1 MCILHPREKLIDISL
16 ECIQLDGVQ
25 AETLQVIDLYTF
37 IGVVFQHVY
46 GIIVVRIELRKK
58 VMKAIE
64 LVKMAEKFAALEEN
78 IGFPANEGAVN
89 WDFVGADIFMEL
101 SARGIEVDA
110 ELVEVAL
117 VAAASLEGLV

>member
-1 MCILHPREKLIDISL
+1 
-16 ECIQLDGVQ
+16 
-25 AETLQVIDLYTF
+25 
-37 IGVVFQHVY
+37 
-46 GIIVVRIELRKK
+46 
-58 VMKAIE
+58 MKAIE

-78 IGFPANEGAVN
+78 IEKGAVN

-117 VAAASLEGLV
+117 VAASFEEVIFKYEQRRVRNRNEG

>member
-1 MCILHPREKLIDISL
+1 MHPVGRRAGGEVGCKS
-16 ECIQLDGVQ
+16 
-25 AETLQVIDLYTF
+25 TWLQVIDLYTF

-64 LVKMAEKFAALEEN
+64 LVKMAQKFAALEEN

-89 WDFVGADIFMEL
+89 WDFVGADVFMEL

>member
-46 GIIVVRIELRKK
+46 GIIVVRIELRK
-58 VMKAIE
+58 
-64 LVKMAEKFAALEEN
+64 
-78 IGFPANEGAVN
+78 
-89 WDFVGADIFMEL
+89 
-101 SARGIEVDA
+101 
-110 ELVEVAL
+110 
-117 VAAASLEGLV
+117 

>member
-78 IGFPANEGAVN
+78 IEKGAVN
-89 WDFVGADIFMEL
+89 WDFVGADIFWVL
-101 SARGIEVDA
+101 RVRGIEVDA

-117 VAAASLEGLV
+117 VAASLEGLV

>member
-1 MCILHPREKLIDISL
+1 MCILHPREKLINISL

-37 IGVVFQHVY
+37 IGLVFQHVY

-78 IGFPANEGAVN
+78 IEKGVVN
-89 WDFVGADIFMEL
+89 WDFVGADIFWVL
-101 SARGIEVDA
+101 RVRGIEVDA
-110 ELVEVAL
+110 
-117 VAAASLEGLV
+117 